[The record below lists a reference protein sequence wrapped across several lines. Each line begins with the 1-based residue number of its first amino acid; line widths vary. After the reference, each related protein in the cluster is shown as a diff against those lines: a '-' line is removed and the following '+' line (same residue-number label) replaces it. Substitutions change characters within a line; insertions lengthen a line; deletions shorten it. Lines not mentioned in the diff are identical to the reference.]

1 MATATTMTSYGDGD
15 DEMSCGGGNGNNG
28 DGGYGYND
36 DELQRRLRFR
46 FFCDFYFFFWIFIF
60 ACGRRNHPARENAI
74 SACGCVTCT
83 QKSRFSQTSGCVPT
97 AHPHAKI
104 LFHRLGKSFS
114 Y

>member
-1 MATATTMTSYGDGD
+1 MAMATTMTSYGDGD

-36 DELQRRLRFR
+36 DELQRRLGFR
-46 FFCDFYFFFWIFIF
+46 FFCDFYFFWIFIL

-97 AHPHAKI
+97 AHPHVKI

-114 Y
+114 